1 VEKAAAR
8 GAGDKAP
15 SGAGDKAPAGA
26 DVVFASRMLHHA
38 RVPARALRA
47 LVELCRKP
55 TRGERGGA
63 LVVLDYEAHDDVRM
77 REQEAD
83 LWLGFDPA
91 ELRRLGVEAGL
102 GAPGRA
108 EPPLDQPVVRRLPE
122 AFRGEGPDQH
132 LRWQTMVGRRVR

>member
-1 VEKAAAR
+1 VELVHGEADSPRLARAVEKVSAR
-8 GAGDKAP
+8 
-15 SGAGDKAPAGA
+15 GA

-38 RVPARALRA
+38 RVPARSLRA

-55 TRGERGGA
+55 TKHERGGA
-63 LVVLDYEAHDDVRM
+63 LVVLDYEAHDDARM

-91 ELRRLGVEAGL
+91 ELRTLGVEAGL
-102 GAPGRA
+102 
-108 EPPLDQPVVRRLPE
+108 ESPVMRRLPD

-132 LRWQTMVGRRVR
+132 LRWQMMVGRRSR